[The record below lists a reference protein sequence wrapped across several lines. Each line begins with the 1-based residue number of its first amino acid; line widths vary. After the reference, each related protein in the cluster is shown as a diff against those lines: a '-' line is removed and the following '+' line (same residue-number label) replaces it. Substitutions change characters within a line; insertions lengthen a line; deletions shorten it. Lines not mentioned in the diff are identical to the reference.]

1 MHYTLSA
8 DGHEVKITP
17 RLNDTL
23 ADVLKKA
30 LSYTPAG
37 SEWSPNH
44 FNNQWRVV
52 NGKRQFNPK
61 ARWDGS
67 VSLFKK
73 NNRHLPNSFPY
84 GLLETALEAL
94 QKASPTDTFELVK
107 LIPLHKPED
116 ITLNNKKVVLK
127 GQEITIEVRDYQQ
140 QTVEALLTRSHA
152 MAEVATG
159 GGKSIII
166 GELLSKFPSLRRLVT
181 VPSKSLMHQTA
192 ADLEGMLGVPVGRW
206 GDGKKDLQ
214 NVTVAIIDSVA
225 RNIDKQEIVDFLSG
239 VEMWVCD
246 ESHLSA
252 ADKYKDVDKL
262 LFNTSRRYGVSA
274 TLMREDNAELIF
286 HGMFGPCVVKFPAA
300 ELIKRGWLVKPRI
313 QIHVVE
319 HNFVHEGEKKKPSFD
334 DVYATDITYSMD
346 RNTLIG
352 ELARRCKEEN
362 MWPCLILVS
371 DLAHGENL
379 QDIISRYGKTAFLQ
393 GDTLQKVR
401 NEVLNMV
408 KNAELPFLV
417 ASTIFDIGV
426 DIPQLRSVILA
437 GSGKSQSRAV
447 QRVGRGLR
455 HDHSSPVSALLGP
468 KEEVLVIDFED
479 REKYFLRDHSLLRRS
494 YYNIAYPGCVTTWK
508 NGVKL
513 QDFGNALI

>member
-8 DGHEVKITP
+8 NGHEVKITP

-23 ADVLKKA
+23 ADVLKKT
-30 LSYTPAG
+30 LSYVPTG

-52 NGKRQFNPK
+52 NGKRQFNPR

-73 NNRHLPNSFPY
+73 NNKHLPNSFPY

-94 QKASPTDTFELVK
+94 QKASPGDTFDVICEV
-107 LIPLHKPED
+107 PPCAPSAD
-116 ITLNNKKVVLK
+116 TLNNKNVLLK
-127 GQEITIEVRDYQQ
+127 GNAVTIQVRDYQAA
-140 QTVEALLTRSHA
+140 TVEALLKRSHA

-159 GGKSIII
+159 GGKSVII
-166 GELLSKFPSLRRLVT
+166 GELLVKFPQLRRLVT

-192 ADLEGMLGVPVGRW
+192 TDLEGMLGVPVGRW
-206 GDGKKDLQ
+206 GDGKYDLQ
-214 NVTVAIIDSVA
+214 EVTVAIIDSVA
-225 RNIDKQEIVDFLSG
+225 RNIDKPEVATFLSK
-239 VEMWVCD
+239 VDMWVCD

-252 ADKYKDVDKL
+252 ADKYKDVDKML
-262 LFNTSRRYGVSA
+262 YNTSRRYGVSA
-274 TLMREDNAELIF
+274 TLMREDAAEMVF
-286 HGMFGPCVVKFPAA
+286 HGIFGPCVIQFSAA
-300 ELIKRGWLVKPRI
+300 ELIKRGWLIKPRI

-319 HNFVHEGEKKKPSFD
+319 HSFVYEGEKKKPPFD
-334 DVYATDITYSMD
+334 DVYAADITYSME
-346 RNTLIG
+346 RNMLIG
-352 ELARRCKEEN
+352 ELAKRCKDEN

-379 QDIISRYGKTAFLQ
+379 QDIISRYGPTGFLQ
-393 GDTLQKVR
+393 GESSQKIR
-401 NEVLNMV
+401 AEVLTKL

-455 HDHSSPVSALLGP
+455 HDPSSPVSDRLGP
-468 KEEVLVIDFED
+468 KEEVLIIDFED
-479 REKYFLRDHSLLRRS
+479 REKYFLREHSLLRRS
-494 YYNIAYPGCVTTWK
+494 YYNLAYPGCVTTWK
-508 NGVKL
+508 NGIKL
-513 QDFGNALI
+513 QDFGDVLI